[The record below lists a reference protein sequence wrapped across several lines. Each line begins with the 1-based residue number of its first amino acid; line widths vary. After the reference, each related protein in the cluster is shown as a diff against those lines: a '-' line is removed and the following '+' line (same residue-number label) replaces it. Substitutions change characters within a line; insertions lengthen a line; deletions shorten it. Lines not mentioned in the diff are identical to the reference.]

1 MSLKDSLLELGSTY
15 EEIKNAARVAIN
27 QVKSKAK
34 DITDVQRIQYL
45 IETKEFNLK
54 TNLLAVFDLA
64 ERHEVKVDTLKKL
77 HRKYSDI
84 EAGVSRD
91 KKKLEELGLKN
102 IVFGPKALGAFA
114 ANGSTIY
121 LYINSLNKTVNVK
134 IYPEDEE
141 KGWGQPFEKYAY
153 ALKKD
158 IEKTIQE

>member
-15 EEIKNAARVAIN
+15 EEIKNAARVAIS

-54 TNLLAVFDLA
+54 SNFLAVIDLA

-77 HRKYSDI
+77 HKRYLEVESGI
-84 EAGVSRD
+84 LRD
-91 KKKLEELGLKN
+91 KKRLEEIGLRN
-102 IVFGPKALGAFA
+102 IVIGPKALGAFS
-114 ANGSTIY
+114 ANGSSIY
-121 LYINSLNKTVNVK
+121 LYINSLTKSVNVK

-141 KGWGQPFEKYAY
+141 NGWSQAFERSAY
-153 ALKKD
+153 SLKKE
-158 IEKTIQE
+158 IETKLQE